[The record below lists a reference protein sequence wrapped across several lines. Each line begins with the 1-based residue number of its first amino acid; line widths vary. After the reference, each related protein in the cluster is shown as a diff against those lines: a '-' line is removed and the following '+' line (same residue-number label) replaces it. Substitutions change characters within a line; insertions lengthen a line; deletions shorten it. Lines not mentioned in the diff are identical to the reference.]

1 MKAIVRCN
9 YRKLKKHPR
18 LTRRAVGG
26 GGLEIRAL
34 EANGGIVWY

>member
-9 YRKLKKHPR
+9 YRKLKKHPGPAQR
-18 LTRRAVGG
+18 VVGI

-34 EANGGIVWY
+34 EANGES